1 MDEKMFM
8 DFIKAN
14 EESLGEKMVGM
25 GEEFF
30 KRLLI
35 ANRAYKAAFGQIP
48 ENPQA
53 PGELQGTILLTKL
66 MSEVVLEP
74 KGE

>member
-35 ANRAYKAAFGQIP
+35 ANRAYKAAFGQLP
-48 ENPQA
+48 A
-53 PGELQGTILLTKL
+53 TCG
-66 MSEVVLEP
+66 
-74 KGE
+74 